1 MAQYI
6 TPLLTHRGAGMKT
19 SIELSDA
26 LFLSAKE
33 HASATKTTMRAL
45 IEEGLRRVLS
55 DGQAQHKPAF
65 KLRNAAVGGG
75 ILPISDPR
83 QWQQAEEDHVFARI
97 TKPLSPPSP

>member
-1 MAQYI
+1 
-6 TPLLTHRGAGMKT
+6 MKT

-33 HASATKTTMRAL
+33 HASATQTTLRAL

-75 ILPISDPR
+75 TMLISDPR
-83 QWQQAEEDHVFARI
+83 QWQQLEENHVMERFLKTQSMIGSDDAQA
-97 TKPLSPPSP
+97 